1 MTCFRRVALWRVYHP
16 APGARCRRPYGLLSF
31 VVKVTVLVGGVGG
44 ARFLL
49 GVQHLLGLGQFES
62 HDTNEN
68 EVTAVVNVG
77 DDAWMFGVRICPD
90 LDTCMYTLGGGIDP
104 ERGWGHRNETW
115 NAKEELAA
123 YGVQPDWFG
132 LGDRDLATHL
142 VRSQMLRAGYPLSAV
157 TEALCARWS
166 PGARLLPATD
176 DRCET
181 HVVITDPEDG
191 EKRAIHFQEWW
202 VRHRAQVPTDSFA
215 FVGADK
221 ATAAPGVTDAIE
233 SADVVLIAPSNPVVS
248 VGAILNVGGIRGA
261 LRSTKAPV
269 IGYSPIIAGKP
280 LRGMADTCLSVIGVP
295 STSQAVGEHY
305 GARSATGILDGW
317 LVHEGDTAEIVGMT
331 VRSVPLLMTDPA
343 ATAEMVR
350 AGMELA
356 GVAL

>member
-1 MTCFRRVALWRVYHP
+1 M
-16 APGARCRRPYGLLSF
+16 
-31 VVKVTVLVGGVGG
+31 KVTVLVGGVGG

-49 GVQHLLGLGQFES
+49 GVQHLLGLGQYGTQ
-62 HDTNEN
+62 DTNDH

-104 ERGWGHRNETW
+104 ERGWGHKNETW

-142 VRSQMLRAGYPLSAV
+142 VRTQMLRAGYPLSDI
-157 TEALCARWS
+157 TEALCRRWS
-166 PGARLLPATD
+166 PGARLLPASD

-181 HVVITDPEDG
+181 HVVITDPDDG
-191 EKRAIHFQEWW
+191 EKRAVHFQEWW

-215 FVGADK
+215 FVGADT

-233 SADVVLIAPSNPVVS
+233 NADVVLIAPSNPVVS
-248 VGAILNVGGIRGA
+248 VGAILNIGGIRAA

-280 LRGMADTCLSVIGVP
+280 LRGMADACLSVIGVP
-295 STSQAVGEHY
+295 STSEAVGNYY
-305 GARSATGILDGW
+305 GARSSTGILDGW
-317 LVHEGDTAEIVGMT
+317 LIHEGDHAEIDGVK
-331 VRSVPLLMTDPA
+331 VKAVPLLMTEPA
-343 ATAEMVR
+343 VTAEMVR
-350 AGMELA
+350 AGMELG
-356 GVAL
+356 GVTL